1 MRAIKIEKLSKEA
14 WQELDKMYRTTK
26 TPRMRTRFQMIFLS
40 AEQGL
45 NAPKIAEIVRESEN
59 TVQRWLKRYQAE
71 GIQGLYD
78 APKSGSPGKVT
89 SAYKEQLISS
99 VRRRPRALGLSFS
112 LWTLERLADYMA
124 EQTGIRIS

>member
-14 WQELDKMYRTTK
+14 CQELDKMYRTTK
-26 TPRMRTRFQMIFLS
+26 IPRMRTRFQMIFLS

-59 TVQRWLKRYQAE
+59 TVQRWLKRYLAE
-71 GIQGLYD
+71 GLQGLYD

-99 VRRRPRALGLSFS
+99 VRRRPRALGLSPVFRNG
-112 LWTLERLADYMA
+112 TP
-124 EQTGIRIS
+124 